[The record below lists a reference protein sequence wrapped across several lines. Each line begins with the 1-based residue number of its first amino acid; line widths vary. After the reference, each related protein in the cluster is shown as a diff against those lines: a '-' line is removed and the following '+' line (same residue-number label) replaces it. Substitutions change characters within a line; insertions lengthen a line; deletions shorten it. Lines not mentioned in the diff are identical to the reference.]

1 LVLLPG
7 FVEVASGFQRLS
19 LSSMRVPGLFEKQ
32 KLVRNTRSPK
42 PAKFVRGNAGSGGHS
57 KLVFRAG
64 AISFAS
70 PPASETA
77 DEEEED
83 DYDDGLP
90 IAASILGFR
99 G

>member
-1 LVLLPG
+1 
-7 FVEVASGFQRLS
+7 
-19 LSSMRVPGLFEKQ
+19 MRVPGLFEKQ

-42 PAKFVRGNAGSGGHS
+42 PAKVVRSDTGSGGRS

-64 AISFAS
+64 AISFVS
-70 PPASETA
+70 PPASETP

-83 DYDDGLP
+83 DDDDGLP